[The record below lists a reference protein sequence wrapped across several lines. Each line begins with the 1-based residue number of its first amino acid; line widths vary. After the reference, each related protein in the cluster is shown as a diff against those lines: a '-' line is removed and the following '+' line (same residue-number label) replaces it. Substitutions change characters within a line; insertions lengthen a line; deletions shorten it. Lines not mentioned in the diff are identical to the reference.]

1 MAKKEAEERA
11 KRDAELTSAI
21 TSAAGLT
28 KNGKM
33 DAAQE
38 ASVMKAYS

>member
-1 MAKKEAEERA
+1 MQKKEAEERA
-11 KRDAELTSAI
+11 KRDTELTSAI
-21 TSAAGLT
+21 TSAVGLN
-28 KNGKM
+28 KNGKV